1 MEEVLLG
8 SLFAM
13 MGYDGGSGWT
23 RRRFLSRLAMAGL
36 LMGGCGKAGTK
47 RQAGG
52 ALLPGDEWSE
62 FSAGVEGT
70 AANRYLR
77 EVGRSFAGNRLRI
90 LTESTPPSLACR
102 RLVEAEFSRLT
113 GIEVE
118 WIVAPLERVYARTQV
133 DVARQAG
140 HHDIFYIDQ
149 SWLGKFRPHLEL
161 VEQWRAREDLAY
173 PDWDWEDFLAPL
185 VRHTASFGGDVIAV
199 PYDITIFIGMV
210 RKDLFS
216 RHGVAVPEDL
226 GSWLAAARKLDAAMA
241 PEVRGTT
248 GQMRVGHYSLLC
260 HFSTWLWGH
269 GGSFMRADG
278 SPALEEAEALEAMA
292 YLKEL
297 STCMPERSL
306 AWDWTGEARS
316 FAHGRAAFYGSW
328 AEFFPMF
335 DDPAE
340 SSIVGLAEPV
350 AMPAAR
356 RLRAAEAC
364 GFGEC
369 PGMSHQGGSGI
380 ALSRY
385 SKNKEAGWVFLQWLT
400 SRDVAVRASLL
411 GSGASA
417 TRESVFKDPR
427 IVRGEGLV
435 GPGTTRHFAV
445 VRRAIL
451 ESIGTEPH
459 HPRWPDVAM
468 KAFPVELG
476 KLVSGQQSVAA
487 TGRAMNELARREL
500 GG

>member
-1 MEEVLLG
+1 
-8 SLFAM
+8 M
-13 MGYDGGSGWT
+13 MAQAADTEWT
-23 RRRFLSRLAMAGL
+23 RRRFMGRLALTGL
-36 LMGGCGKAGTK
+36 LLGGCGKAGT
-47 RQAGG
+47 RSNGEN
-52 ALLPGDEWSE
+52 ALLPGDELSE
-62 FSAGVEGT
+62 MSAGVDGS

-77 EVGRSFAGNRLRI
+77 EVGRGFAGTRLRI
-90 LTESTPPSLACR
+90 LTEGTPPSLACR
-102 RLVEAEFSRLT
+102 RLVEAEFSQLT

-149 SWLGKFRPHLEL
+149 SWLGKFRPDLEL
-161 VEQWRAREDLAY
+161 VETWLAREDLAY
-173 PDWDWEDFLAPL
+173 PDWDWDDFLEPL

-199 PYDITIFIGMV
+199 PYDIAIFIGMV
-210 RKDLFS
+210 RKDLFT
-216 RHGVAVPEDL
+216 RYEVAVPEDVAA
-226 GSWLAAARKLDAAMA
+226 WLAAAREIDAAAA
-241 PEVRGTT
+241 PAVRGTT
-248 GQMRVGHYSLLC
+248 GQMRVGHYALLC

-278 SPALEEAEALEAMA
+278 SPALEEPEAMEAMA
-292 YLKEL
+292 YMEKLCA
-297 STCMPERSL
+297 CMPERAL

-316 FAHGRAAFYGSW
+316 FARGRAAFYGSW
-328 AEFFPMF
+328 AEFFPIF
-335 DDPAE
+335 DDPAT

-350 AMPAAR
+350 AMPQAR

-364 GFGEC
+364 GFAEC

-385 SKNKEAGWVFLQWLT
+385 SKNKEAGWVFLQWVT

-417 TRESVFKDPR
+417 TRESVFRDPR
-427 IVRGEGLV
+427 IVRREGQV
-435 GPGTTRHFAV
+435 GPGTTRHFPV
-445 VRRAIL
+445 VKRAIM
-451 ESIGTEPH
+451 ESMGTEPH

-468 KAFPVELG
+468 KGLPVELG
-476 KLVSGQQSVAA
+476 KLISGQQSVEA
-487 TGRAMNELARREL
+487 TGRAMNELLRRVL